1 MHFMYKLDHLTTR
14 KLAICGAPVLPFC
27 GACRR
32 GEVEDRRSGGEEEE
46 GGEEGEVE
54 ERRRGFQIFE
64 FFPNIF
70 ASKF

>member
-14 KLAICGAPVLPFC
+14 K
-27 GACRR
+27 
-32 GEVEDRRSGGEEEE
+32 GEVEERRRRKEKRRSEGEEEEE

-64 FFPNIF
+64 FF
-70 ASKF
+70 SKYFCLQILEAP